1 MDLETWSELLDKW
14 GPTGGLSSQPSRNM
28 EDLPLLIIHGS
39 EDTSVAPFLG
49 DEVFLGLR
57 RLGKEAE
64 YAKYT
69 GEDHAPPYWQ
79 YQNQVDVCKRILRWL
94 SVHLD
99 GGH

>member
-1 MDLETWSELLDKW
+1 MGGTLWEHRARYIENSPIFYFDRVET
-14 GPTGGLSSQPSRNM
+14 
-28 EDLPLLIIHGS
+28 PLLIIHGS